1 MRFLREKFLERNLRL
16 EEQKKKILVT
26 SALPYANGPIH
37 LGHVAGAY
45 LPADI
50 YVRYQRLQHNDVIY
64 ICGSDEHGVP
74 ITIKAEREGVS
85 PQQVVDK
92 YYKIHKESFEK
103 VGMSFDNFSRTSLPI
118 HHKKSQ
124 EFFLTLHEK
133 GYLSEKTVVQF
144 FCEHCDRFL
153 ADRYVEGTCPVCHA
167 EGARGDQCDTCGRS
181 LDQTSLI
188 DPVCVT
194 CGNKPVIRETRHWFL
209 NLKQLQ
215 PKIKGWLDTKT
226 HWKENVR
233 NFCEGWFRTGLED
246 RAVTRDLRW
255 GVPVPLKGYENKVLY
270 VWFDAPIGYISSTI
284 EWAQKTGQ
292 SDRWKDYWLDK
303 STKMVHFMAKDNI
316 VFHAIIWPLI
326 LMGHGDYVLPAE
338 IPANEYLTL
347 EGEKIS
353 TSKNYAVWLDEFLHI
368 FPPDPLRY
376 CLAINAPET
385 RDADFS
391 WRDFQQ
397 RNNNELA
404 DILGNFVNRTLTFLK
419 KNFDN
424 TVPQPGEFD
433 ALDNE
438 MLSRLN
444 EAPEKIGSLFEKFEV
459 RKAVTAFMDLARFAN
474 KYFNDQQPWIT
485 VREAPEKCATTFYV
499 CVQVLKGLAMLME
512 PVLPFSAR
520 KLWKMV
526 NLPASLKDQRWAN
539 AGNADVPAGH
549 QLAKAKIL
557 FRKIEDDVIE
567 EQIKK
572 LKNVTS
578 KAEDVEEDK
587 EVSEKIPFEDFQK
600 VQLRIAKILEAEKVE
615 KTDKLMKMQ
624 IDLGSEQ
631 RQIIAG
637 IAMKYSPEDL
647 VGKQIVV
654 VANLEPVKIRGVE
667 SNGMLLAAS
676 NEDGDLA
683 LLIPDK
689 EIDNGS
695 KIK

>member
-1 MRFLREKFLERNLRL
+1 MEN
-16 EEQKKKILVT
+16 QKKILVT

-37 LGHVAGAY
+37 LGHLAGAY

-50 YVRYQRLQHNDVIY
+50 YVRYQRLQHNDVIF

-74 ITIKAEREGVS
+74 ITIKAEREGIS
-85 PQQVVDK
+85 PQKVVDK

-118 HHKKSQ
+118 HHKNSQ
-124 EFFLTLHEK
+124 EFFLKLHEK
-133 GYLSEKTVVQF
+133 GYLSEQTVVQF
-144 FCEHCDRFL
+144 YCEHCDRFL

-181 LDQTSLI
+181 LDQTHLI
-188 DPVCVT
+188 NPICVT

-233 NFCEGWFRTGLED
+233 NFCEGWFKTGLED

-255 GVPVPLKGYENKVLY
+255 GVPVPVEGYENKVLY

-284 EWAQKTGQ
+284 EWAQKLGQ
-292 SDRWKDYWLDK
+292 PDRWEDYWLDK

-326 LMGHGDYVLPAE
+326 LMGHGDFVLPAE

-347 EGEKIS
+347 EGQKIS
-353 TSKNYAVWLDEFLHI
+353 TSKNYAVWLDEFLQI

-376 CLAINAPET
+376 CIAINAPET
-385 RDADFS
+385 KDADFS

-424 TVPQPGEFD
+424 NVPQPGEFD

-438 MLSRLN
+438 MLSRLK
-444 EAPEKIGSLFEKFEV
+444 EAPKKIGGLYEKFEV
-459 RKAVTAFMDLARFAN
+459 RKGLTALMDLARFAN
-474 KYFNDQQPWIT
+474 KYFNDQKPWIT
-485 VREAPEKCATTFYV
+485 VRENPEKCATTFYV
-499 CVQVLKGLAMLME
+499 CVQVLKGLAILME

-526 NLPASLKDQRWAN
+526 NLSVSLEDQQWN
-539 AGNADVPAGH
+539 SAGDADVPVGH

-557 FRKIEDDVIE
+557 FSKIEDDIIE
-567 EQIKK
+567 EQIEK
-572 LKNVTS
+572 LKNVTA
-578 KAEDVEEDK
+578 KTEGVEEAK
-587 EVSEKIPFEDFQK
+587 EVSEKIPYEDFQK
-600 VQLRIAKILEAEKVE
+600 VQLRIARIMEAEKVE

-624 IDLGSEQ
+624 IDLGTEQ

-637 IAMKYSPEDL
+637 IAAKYSPEEL
-647 VGKQIVV
+647 VGKQVVV
-654 VANLEPVKIRGVE
+654 VANLEPAKIRGVE

-689 EIDNGS
+689 EITNGS